1 MNSRIFDIYPRIPLF
16 TTLLLFTITF
26 FVYDDFG
33 IRMILGYA
41 VLMYVTLM
49 YLVFRNNSIRL
60 TRMKLLYLLFASN
73 LSALILIG
81 KTDASSITFVLSIVL
96 CAIAAVIG
104 DIRRT
109 ELKAAYWILAIFS
122 ILSTGYVIAVRVYP
136 PLYTNGTRRLISSAS
151 KLMNDELLK
160 QGYGISLGGNV
171 VFIDYILMLFGLLT
185 FNIIMAY
192 KKELRH
198 KLFYWG
204 CLATCAVGMLFV
216 NRKSELLSFLIALA
230 FCYQVQMG
238 ISTRKEKK
246 KVVKITAV
254 IIVMAAVGLVFL
266 GASGF
271 LERYMT
277 FFERLIGNM
286 GGAETKVDLTS
297 ERGVLWA
304 LAFSLFQEH
313 PILGIG
319 WGHFHEHLPE
329 SLNHLDN
336 VHNNYLQLLCETG
349 IVGFLLVVIP
359 LILVLKETVRS
370 IRANRRRTNRE
381 PMLMALNIT
390 SFGMQIAF
398 LVLSFL
404 DPCIYKML
412 FWAIYAIAVMMAD
425 STEGAMNETLQVS

>member
-192 KKELRH
+192 KKELKH

-230 FCYQVQMG
+230 FCYQIQMG

-254 IIVMAAVGLVFL
+254 IIVMAAVERTIALNVPPSAEAIIRIAGDDVRGILALLVLVVHVGRREF
-266 GASGF
+266 AVV
-271 LERYMT
+271 ERCH
-277 FFERLIGNM
+277 I
-286 GGAETKVDLTS
+286 GGAFRHDVPPQARKSS
-297 ERGVLWA
+297 EVGPGYRRSGAQWA
-304 LAFSLFQEH
+304 D
-313 PILGIG
+313 G
-319 WGHFHEHLPE
+319 
-329 SLNHLDN
+329 
-336 VHNNYLQLLCETG
+336 
-349 IVGFLLVVIP
+349 
-359 LILVLKETVRS
+359 
-370 IRANRRRTNRE
+370 
-381 PMLMALNIT
+381 
-390 SFGMQIAF
+390 
-398 LVLSFL
+398 
-404 DPCIYKML
+404 
-412 FWAIYAIAVMMAD
+412 
-425 STEGAMNETLQVS
+425 